1 MKKKF
6 MILPL
11 VLLCTLVFSSLVYAK
26 KTVSVYFV
34 TPYGITV
41 KKAAQGSNMT
51 YKGPT
56 DVNVPGYVFCGW
68 TVPLANVQTDLIAWP
83 IYVKNDGSVSASVDA
98 CNVLTHAPTGVL
110 SYSTAK
116 GGANLE
122 ISNAVKA
129 VPQTPMPTPCTLTA
143 EQSIRLNPVG
153 VPVKTCVV
161 KWYNGHSSELWKT
174 DVVAYGSSLPQPADP
189 CLSGMEFV
197 GWDGSWTNITSD
209 RNIIACYYRTRHID
223 FVCGKC
229 GQSFDETTIRWHDS
243 YSAAADCINLSEHNH
258 GEFDGWDVEEYDGGS
273 NVIMTLKFK

>member
-1 MKKKF
+1 MKKKL
-6 MILPL
+6 MVLPL
-11 VLLCTLVFSSLVYAK
+11 LLAFTLLFGTIVSA

-34 TPYGITV
+34 TPYGIHV
-41 KKAAQGSNMT
+41 MKAAQGSNMT

-68 TVPLANVQTDLIAWP
+68 NIPLANVQTDLIAWP

-110 SYSTAK
+110 SYSTAN

-129 VPQTPMPTPCTLTA
+129 VPQTPMPTPCTLTP

-153 VPVKTCVV
+153 VPGKTCVV
-161 KWYNGHSSELWKT
+161 KWYNGSNSELWKT

-189 CLSGMEFV
+189 CIHGLEFV
-197 GWDGSWTNITSD
+197 GWDGLWTNITSD
-209 RNIIACYYRTRHID
+209 RNIVACYYKTKHIR

-229 GQSFDETTIRWHDS
+229 GASFDEKTIRSTDS
-243 YSAAADCINLSEHNH
+243 YEAAAAGVSLSDHNH
-258 GEFDGWDVEEYDGGS
+258 GDFDGWDVEEYDGGTE
-273 NVIMTLKFK
+273 VVMTITFKD

>member
-1 MKKKF
+1 MKKKL

-11 VLLCTLVFSSLVYAK
+11 VLLCTLFFGTFVYA

-34 TPYGITV
+34 TPYGIHL

-68 TVPLANVQTDLIAWP
+68 SVPLANVQTDLIAWP
-83 IYVKNDGSVSASVDA
+83 IYTRTDGSVSASVDA

-110 SYSTAK
+110 SYSTAN

-129 VPQTPMPTPCTLTA
+129 VPQTPMATPCTLTA

-153 VPVKTCVV
+153 VPGKTCVV
-161 KWYNGHSSELWKT
+161 KWYNGSNSELWKT
-174 DVVAYGSSLPQPADP
+174 DVVAYGASLPQPADP
-189 CLSGMEFV
+189 CISGLEFV

-209 RNIIACYYRTRHID
+209 RNIVACYFKTKHIH

-229 GQSFDETTIRWHDS
+229 GASFDETTIRSTDS
-243 YSAAADCINLSEHNH
+243 YEAAAEGISLYDHHH
-258 GEFDGWDVEEYDGGS
+258 GEFDGWDIEEYDGGS
-273 NVIMTLKFK
+273 EVVMTLRFKD